1 MIWPMLRGT
10 RYHFFKK
17 MFPKIDFVKTV
28 SVTIIAN
35 SKKMK
40 MKKKSHPHT
49 NFAFPLVSRFWFP
62 LQIFKKLAAS
72 T

>member
-1 MIWPMLRGT
+1 MLRGT

-17 MFPKIDFVKTV
+17 IFPKIDFVKTV

-40 MKKKSHPHT
+40 MKKITSLYELCI
-49 NFAFPLVSRFWFP
+49 ASGLALLVSPTHF
-62 LQIFKKLAAS
+62 
-72 T
+72 